1 MKDVY
6 SFVANKDSTIV
17 GCDSRI
23 LGNKDEAYEMATIL
37 LGIFSDASNIE
48 IFKCINDKFV
58 FLGSVREKEWVFY
71 ISQIETL
78 ASTLISTLKVEG
90 F

>member
-6 SFVANKDSTIV
+6 SFVANKDSIIV

-37 LGIFSDASNIE
+37 LGIFSDANNIE

-58 FLGSVREKEWVFY
+58 LWGSVREKE
-71 ISQIETL
+71 
-78 ASTLISTLKVEG
+78 
-90 F
+90 